1 MGLSRALTAILTYG
15 SIAHATYDV
24 FDYVDPL
31 IGTTNGGH
39 VFPGATLPFGLAKAV
54 ADSVNDNAG
63 GYATDGGPITGFSH
77 MHDSGTGGGA
87 SLGNFPLF
95 PQSGCSGGSLDNC
108 YFTKTDRQS
117 LPINSS
123 VESHPG
129 YFSVTLN
136 TSIKAEMTV
145 SNKTALY
152 RFTFPDEPV
161 PMKGGDATGANAI
174 PYEPVILADLT
185 DLSDSRS
192 KGSVAVDSHSGR
204 ITGSGTFNPSFGVGT
219 YTLYFCTDFKGA
231 SILNT
236 GVFQN
241 NRAGTNFKQLN
252 TETATVE
259 GPPVPGGAFVQF
271 SKPSNNQILARVGL
285 SFISTNQACSNAQSE
300 IPSFDFQGTLDT
312 AEDAWRK
319 KLGVVEVDNTG
330 VNTSILTT
338 FYSGLYRSMISPQD
352 YTGENPLWK
361 SSEPYYDSFYCIWD
375 SFRSIH
381 PLITIVDPYSQ
392 TQMVR
397 GLIDIYRHEGK
408 LPDCRMTFC
417 KGWTQGGSNADIVLV
432 DAYLKGLHQDVDW
445 QTGYEALISDAE
457 DEPVNWGIEGRGGL
471 ASWKSLGYIP
481 TDDFD
486 PNGVGTF
493 SRSISR
499 TVEYAYNDFCI
510 AEMAQSLHKTA
521 DAEKYLKRSKNWK
534 NMWNPNQNSFIYIT
548 NPDGSTGYVDSGF
561 YGFLQPKYLNGTF
574 GYQDAMMC
582 TPMFRFDDCY
592 LVPTGHET
600 YEGSSWLYTFFAPHD
615 MADLV
620 TTLGGPDTFVSRL
633 QFLHDTPNLLY
644 FGDEQAFLLVFLFHY
659 AGRPGLSSYY
669 SHHYI
674 PSQFN
679 DGVGGI
685 PGNDDSG
692 AMGAF
697 STLAMMGLWPMGGQ
711 NVYLILPPYFP
722 EISIKNGLTGKT
734 ATVKN
739 VNFDGAYENIYIQS
753 AKLNGKAYTK
763 NWITHDFFTNGGV
776 LELTLGKNESSWGTS
791 SSSLP
796 PSLDLDI

>member
-1 MGLSRALTAILTYG
+1 MGLPRALVAALAYG

-31 IGTTNGGH
+31 IGTSNGGH
-39 VFPGATLPFGLAKAV
+39 VFAGATLPFGLAKAV

-63 GYATDGGPITGFSH
+63 GYASDGGPITGFSH

-95 PQSGCSGGSLDNC
+95 PQSGCSGGNLDNC
-108 YFTKTDRQS
+108 YFTKSDRQS

-123 VESHPG
+123 IEAHPG

-152 RFTFPDEPV
+152 RFTFPDQPV
-161 PMKGGDATGANAI
+161 PMKGGDATGDNAI

-192 KGSVAVDSHSGR
+192 KGSVSVDAHSGR

-219 YTLYFCTDFKGA
+219 YTLYFCTDFQGA
-231 SILNT
+231 SIKNT

-252 TETATVE
+252 TETATVT

-271 SKPSNNQILARVGL
+271 NKPSNNQIIARVGL
-285 SFISTNQACSNAQSE
+285 SFISVNQACSNAQSE
-300 IPSFDFQGTLDT
+300 IPRFDFQGTQAT
-312 AEDAWRK
+312 AEDAWRQ
-319 KLGVVEVDNTG
+319 KLGVVKVDTTG
-330 VNTSILTT
+330 VSTDILTT

-381 PLITIVDPYSQ
+381 PLLTIVDPYSQ
-392 TQMVR
+392 TQM
-397 GLIDIYRHEGK
+397 
-408 LPDCRMTFC
+408 
-417 KGWTQGGSNADIVLV
+417 GWTQGGSNADIVLV
-432 DAYLKGLHQDVDW
+432 DAYLKGLHKGVDW

-471 ASWKSLGYIP
+471 TSWKTLGYIP

-510 AEMAQSLHKTA
+510 AEMAESLHKKA

-534 NMWNPNQNSFIYIT
+534 NMWNPNQNS
-548 NPDGSTGYVDSGF
+548 GF
-561 YGFLQPKYLNGTF
+561 YGFLQPRYLNGTF

-615 MADLV
+615 MADLI
-620 TTLGGPDTFVSRL
+620 TTLGGPDTFVKRL
-633 QFLHDTPNLLY
+633 QFLHNTPNLLY

-659 AGRPGLSSYY
+659 AGRPGLSSYFA
-669 SHHYI
+669 HHYI

-679 DGVGGI
+679 SGINGI

-697 STLAMMGLWPMGGQ
+697 STLTMMGLWPMGGQ
-711 NVYLILPPYFP
+711 NVYLILPPFFP

-739 VNFDGAYENIYIQS
+739 INFDGGYENIYIQS
-753 AKLNGKAYTK
+753 AKLNGKSYTK
-763 NWITHDFFTNGGV
+763 NWITHDFFANGGV
-776 LELTLGKNESSWGTS
+776 LELTLGKNESSWGTGS
-791 SSSLP
+791 ASLP

>member
-1 MGLSRALTAILTYG
+1 MGFSRALAAVLTYG
-15 SIAHATYDV
+15 SIAQAAYDV

-31 IGTTNGGH
+31 IGTSNGGH
-39 VFPGATLPFGLAKAV
+39 VFAGATLPFGLAKAV

-63 GYATDGGPITGFSH
+63 GYASDGGPITGFSH

-95 PQSGCSGGSLDNC
+95 PQSGCSGGILDNC

-117 LPINSS
+117 MPINSS
-123 VESHPG
+123 IEAHPG

-145 SNKTALY
+145 ANKTALY

-161 PMKGGDATGANAI
+161 PMKGGDAMGANVI

-192 KGSVAVDSHSGR
+192 KGSVKVDPSSGR

-219 YTLYFCTDFKGA
+219 YNLYFCADFKGA
-231 SILNT
+231 SIKDT
-236 GVFQN
+236 GIFQN
-241 NRAGTNFKQLN
+241 NRAGTNFKELN
-252 TETATVE
+252 TETATVT

-271 SKPSNNQILARVGL
+271 NKPSNNQILARVGL
-285 SFISTNQACSNAQSE
+285 SFISVNQACGNAQSE

-312 AEDAWRK
+312 AEDSWRK
-319 KLGVVEVDNTG
+319 KLGVVQVDNTG
-330 VNTSILTT
+330 VDTDILTT
-338 FYSGLYRSMISPQD
+338 FYSGLYRSMLSPQD
-352 YTGENPLWK
+352 YTGENPLWE

-381 PLITIVDPYSQ
+381 PLITLVDPYSQ

-417 KGWTQGGSNADIVLV
+417 KGWTQGGSNADVVLV
-432 DAYLKGLHQDVDW
+432 DAYLKGLHQGIDW

-471 ASWKSLGYIP
+471 ASWKTLGYIP

-499 TVEYAYNDFCI
+499 TVEYAFNDFCI

-534 NMWNPNQNSFIYIT
+534 NMWNPNQNSYIYVT

-561 YGFLQPKYLNGTF
+561 YGFLQPRYLNGTF

-582 TPMFRFDDCY
+582 SPMYRFTDCY

-600 YEGSSWLYTFFAPHD
+600 YEGSSWLYTFYAPHD
-615 MADLV
+615 MSDLI
-620 TTLGGPDTFVSRL
+620 TTLGGPDTFVKRL
-633 QFLHDTPNLLY
+633 QFLHETPNLLY

-659 AGRPGLSSYY
+659 AGRPGLSSYF
-669 SHHYI
+669 SHYYI

-679 DGVGGI
+679 ATIDGI

-722 EISIKNGLTGKT
+722 EVSIKNGLTGKT

-739 VNFDGAYENIYIQS
+739 INFDGGYENIYIQS
-753 AKLNGKAYTK
+753 AKLNGKPYTK
-763 NWITHDFFTNGGV
+763 SWITHDFFTNGGV

>member
-1 MGLSRALTAILTYG
+1 MGLPRALVTALAYG
-15 SIAHATYDV
+15 SIAHAAYDV

-31 IGTTNGGH
+31 IGTSNGGH
-39 VFPGATLPFGLAKAV
+39 VFAGATLPFGLAKAV

-63 GYATDGGPITGFSH
+63 GYASDGGPITGFSH

-95 PQSGCSGGSLDNC
+95 PQSGCSGGNLDNC
-108 YFTKTDRQS
+108 YFTKSDRQS

-123 VESHPG
+123 IEAHPG

-152 RFTFPDEPV
+152 RFTFPDQPV
-161 PMKGGDATGANAI
+161 PMKGGDATGDNAI

-192 KGSVAVDSHSGR
+192 KGSVSVDPHSGR

-219 YTLYFCTDFKGA
+219 YTLYFCTDFQGA
-231 SILNT
+231 SIKNT

-252 TETATVE
+252 TETATVT

-271 SKPSNNQILARVGL
+271 NKPSNNQIIARVGL
-285 SFISTNQACSNAQSE
+285 SFISVNQACSNAQSE
-300 IPSFDFQGTLDT
+300 IPRFDFQGTQAT
-312 AEDAWRK
+312 AEDAWRQ
-319 KLGVVEVDNTG
+319 KLGVVQVDTTG
-330 VNTSILTT
+330 VSTDILTT

-381 PLITIVDPYSQ
+381 PLLTIVDPYSQ

-397 GLIDIYRHEGK
+397 ALIDIYRHEGK

-432 DAYLKGLHQDVDW
+432 DAYLKGLHKGVDW

-471 ASWKSLGYIP
+471 TSWKTLGYIP

-510 AEMAQSLHKTA
+510 AEMAESLNKKA

-534 NMWNPNQNSFIYIT
+534 NMWNPNQNSYIYIT

-561 YGFLQPKYLNGTF
+561 YGFLQPRYLNGTF

-620 TTLGGPDTFVSRL
+620 TTLGGPDTFVKRL
-633 QFLHDTPNLLY
+633 QFLHNTPNLLY

-669 SHHYI
+669 AHHYI

-679 DGVGGI
+679 SGVTGI

-697 STLAMMGLWPMGGQ
+697 STLTMMGLWPMGGQ
-711 NVYLILPPYFP
+711 NVYLILPPFFP

-739 VNFDGAYENIYIQS
+739 INFDGGYENIYIQS
-753 AKLNGKAYTK
+753 AKLNGKPYTK
-763 NWITHDFFTNGGV
+763 NWITHDFFANGGV
-776 LELTLGKNESSWGTS
+776 LELTLGKNESSWGTGS
-791 SSSLP
+791 ASLP